1 MDDQLHPML
10 AEQQVFDAA
19 PQPRYQVHPSLQAD
33 LEETVEEIPEEV
45 EAAPAEQ
52 PVQEQPAQQEDPKD
66 RDWRQVRA
74 KADEARQLAR
84 DKEALERERDFYR
97 QQAMNQQPQKQQAQ
111 EEEYLTDSERNLKSQ
126 IEELRQQQA
135 KLARET
141 DEAKRQT
148 AVSRA
153 EARLSQDFPDIKTVV
168 SEENVER
175 LKEQFPHLY
184 NAAVASS
191 DVYSVGAAAY
201 EFIMAKGIY
210 KKAKPT
216 NPINQIVNNANASK
230 PRSASIANPQSG
242 ESPIR
247 QANAFMT
254 QGRANTDEENKALFA
269 DMLAAS
275 RNKGW

>member
-10 AEQQVFDAA
+10 AEQQVFEAA

-33 LEETVEEIPEEV
+33 LEETVEEVPDEV
-45 EAAPAEQ
+45 ETAPVEQ
-52 PVQEQPAQQEDPKD
+52 QVVEQAPVQEDPKE

-74 KADEARQLAR
+74 KAEEARQLAR
-84 DKEALERERDFYR
+84 EKEALERERDFYR
-97 QQAMNQQPQKQQAQ
+97 QQAMNPQPKAQQQQ
-111 EEEYLTDSERNLKSQ
+111 EDEYLTDSERNLKSQ

-141 DEAKRQT
+141 EEAKRQT

-175 LKEQFPHLY
+175 LKEQYPHLY
-184 NAAVASS
+184 NAAVASN

-210 KKAKPT
+210 KKSKPT
-216 NPINQIVNNANASK
+216 NPINQIVNNANASR
-230 PRSASIANPQSG
+230 PRSASIANPQAG
-242 ESPIR
+242 ESPIK
-247 QANAFMT
+247 QANAFMS

-269 DMLAAS
+269 EMLASS